1 MSSPTFERV
10 ADAVWRLGPDRVI
23 ARHAS
28 IDADDASVDLTGLA
42 ALVWVALDESGSVAE
57 IDDRLSV
64 DGLGAPLDDVQ
75 TVVDQLVD
83 AGWLR
88 RRDGRGMIG

>member
-1 MSSPTFERV
+1 M
-10 ADAVWRLGPDRVI
+10 WRLGADRVI

-28 IDADDASVDLTGLA
+28 IEIDDAGVDLTGLA
-42 ALVWVALDESGSVAE
+42 ALVWVALDESGSVVE
-57 IDDRLSV
+57 IEDRLSV
-64 DGLGAPLDDVQ
+64 EDLDVPVDEIR